1 MNKKE
6 YIELRLNKMYNS
18 NWFSSLKIDKWSM
31 KVLKDEIEDI
41 VWLRWW
47 ITAHIEHLEKT
58 LTKRNRL
65 IKKLRKKWI

>member
-41 VWLRWW
+41 V
-47 ITAHIEHLEKT
+47 
-58 LTKRNRL
+58 
-65 IKKLRKKWI
+65 